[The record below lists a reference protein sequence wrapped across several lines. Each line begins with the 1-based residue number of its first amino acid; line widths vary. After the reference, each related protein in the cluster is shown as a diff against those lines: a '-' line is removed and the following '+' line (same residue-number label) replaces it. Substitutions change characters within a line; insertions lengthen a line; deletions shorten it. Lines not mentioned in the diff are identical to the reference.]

1 MQPMKGMKIIVITS
15 ESNYAVGNLF
25 VNSLK
30 NLGHEVERFD
40 LFKVRSTYE
49 KGGWLGR
56 KVNTFWPVEAWTRKA
71 NRELAVFIQRF
82 QPDYILISG
91 DNPVQL
97 GALAFA
103 RSILP
108 GLKVTLFWPD
118 TLVNVSFSIAQLSP
132 VVDTLASYSSTAMEQ
147 FKLMGFRH
155 CVWLPFAGDIEFLG
169 DTSKLSD
176 SVKYKY
182 DCSFVGGWRPERE
195 HVLERIALSMPDI
208 SLRIIGPH
216 WSKSVRNRDLV
227 QFIDDV
233 PKFGKEFGAFIRS
246 SRINLNIIDD
256 TNYPAANMRFFEIPA
271 AGGLQLSS
279 ACPEMESVFIEGEHI
294 FYYHHPDAIVD
305 KIRYILSNPQIADQV
320 RLQGHHYVR
329 DQHTYIDRM
338 KSIV

>member
-1 MQPMKGMKIIVITS
+1 MNSKKVIVITS

-25 VNSLK
+25 VKALK

-40 LFKVRSTYE
+40 LFKVLLTYE

-56 KVNTFWPVEAWTRKA
+56 KVNRFWPVEAWTRKA

-82 QPDYILISG
+82 QPDHILISG
-91 DNPVQL
+91 DNPVQI

-108 GLKVTLFWPD
+108 DLKVTLFWPD
-118 TLVNVSFSIAQLSP
+118 TLVNLSFSITQLSP
-132 VVDTLASYSSTAMEQ
+132 VVDNLASYSSTAIDQ

-155 CVWLPFAGDIEFLG
+155 CMWMPFAGDVEFLLDESEEVSPG
-169 DTSKLSD
+169 L
-176 SVKYKY
+176 YKY

-195 HVLERIALSMPDI
+195 LVLEKITTSMPDI
-208 SLRIIGPH
+208 SLRIVGPL
-216 WSKSVRNRDLV
+216 WSKRVRNKQLIKY
-227 QFIDDV
+227 IDDK
-233 PKFGKEFGAFIRS
+233 PRYGKAFGAFIRS

-279 ACPEMESVFIEGEHI
+279 ACPEMENVFIEGEDI
-294 FYYHHPDAIVD
+294 FYYNNPDTIGER
-305 KIRYILSNPQIADQV
+305 IRYILSNPEIADRV
-320 RLQGHHYVR
+320 RLQGHHVVR

>member
-1 MQPMKGMKIIVITS
+1 MSTKRIIVITS

-25 VNSLK
+25 VKALK

-40 LFKVRSTYE
+40 LFKVLSRYE
-49 KGGWLGR
+49 KGGWLGQ

-82 QPDYILISG
+82 RPDHILISG
-91 DNPVQL
+91 DNPVQI

-108 GLKVTLFWPD
+108 NLKVTLFWPD
-118 TLVNVSFSIAQLSP
+118 TLVNLSFSITQLSP
-132 VVDTLASYSSTAMEQ
+132 VVDTLASYSSTAIDQ

-155 CVWLPFAGDIEFLG
+155 CIWMPFAGDVAFLM
-169 DTSKLSD
+169 DESD
-176 SVKYKY
+176 KINPGLYTY

-195 HVLERIALSMPDI
+195 LALEKISTAMSDI
-208 SLRIIGPH
+208 SLRIIGPL
-216 WSKSVRNRDLV
+216 WSKNVRNKQLV
-227 QFIDDV
+227 KYIDDT
-233 PKFGKEFGAFIRS
+233 PRYGKEFGAFIRS

-279 ACPEMESVFIEGEHI
+279 SCPEMESVFIEGEHI

-305 KIRYILSNPQIADQV
+305 KIRYILSNPGIADRV
-320 RLQGHHYVR
+320 RLQGHQYVR
-329 DQHTYIDRM
+329 DQHTYMDRM